1 MGQPPSSPRTR
12 LQDLKRRQR
21 FAFEHFQEGAAA
33 GGDVA
38 DGVLMPCLVMAAT
51 LYEVKKSDRLPG

>member
-1 MGQPPSSPRTR
+1 M
-12 LQDLKRRQR
+12 QDLKRRQR
-21 FAFEHFQEGAAA
+21 FAFEHFKEGAAA

-38 DGVLMPCLVMAAT
+38 HFFSTPYLVMAAT